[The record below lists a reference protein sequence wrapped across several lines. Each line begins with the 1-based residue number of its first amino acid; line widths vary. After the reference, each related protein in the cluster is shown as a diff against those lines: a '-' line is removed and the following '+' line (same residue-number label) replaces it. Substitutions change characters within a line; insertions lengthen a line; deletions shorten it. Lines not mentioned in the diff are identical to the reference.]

1 MNQTRKQKKSLKK
14 RYLYFLKTIFR
25 GICDFLILNYI
36 RTSFTKGTT
45 EKGTK
50 TMGAKLEKEQ
60 GTKKGTELCKS
71 EISKKEP
78 NKYLVFYYRYN
89 IEI

>member
-1 MNQTRKQKKSLKK
+1 M
-14 RYLYFLKTIFR
+14 FL
-25 GICDFLILNYI
+25 

-71 EISKKEP
+71 EISKR
-78 NKYLVFYYRYN
+78 NRIN
-89 IEI
+89 I